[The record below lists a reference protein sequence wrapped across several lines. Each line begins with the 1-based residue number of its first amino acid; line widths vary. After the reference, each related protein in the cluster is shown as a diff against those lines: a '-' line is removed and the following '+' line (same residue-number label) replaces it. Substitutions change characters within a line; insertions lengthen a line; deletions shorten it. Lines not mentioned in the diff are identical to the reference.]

1 VEFSSGYHYL
11 CILVI
16 GLMARNIAA
25 GCLMGSGYRRF
36 LAGSVYKTLKQLL
49 ETLLKDTNGKF
60 RRVILVEY
68 PRHGIWAIAFV
79 TGTISNEIQSHLARP
94 MLSVLF
100 LPPQIPLPVGMQLFR
115 KTRCEHF
122 NVD

>member
-1 VEFSSGYHYL
+1 VYFSDRLDGTQYCWRWLLDVERL
-11 CILVI
+11 LQ
-16 GLMARNIAA
+16 AT
-25 GCLMGSGYRRF
+25 

-49 ETLLKDTNGKF
+49 ETLLKDGKF

-94 MLSVLF
+94 MLSVFIL
-100 LPPQIPLPVGMQLFR
+100 PQIPLPVGMQLFR
-115 KTRCEHF
+115 KTRW
-122 NVD
+122 